1 MPSYFKDGKI
11 SKDGK
16 SLAVDK
22 SKTAFASEGQNTAS
36 AEAPSW
42 VTESP
47 LYQSMKGT
55 AQDIYDGITS
65 GGDNLVGDVRSK
77 FLKGGDPALGTAPT
91 TAYWGQSTVEDRDW
105 RVKLSLP
112 SVFERS
118 ELMKPLINTG
128 GMMFPYTPT
137 IILSHSANYNQV
149 APIHNNYPFFAYQ
162 NSQVDQLVIT
172 GQFYSQNGLEASYW
186 VACLHY
192 LRTVTK
198 MQHGSDQDGRGNPPP
213 VVELSGYGDYVFNKV
228 PVIIANFT
236 VDMPNEVDYIATGF
250 NPIDFSDFGASIA
263 EQKAGMSVGWAPSES
278 QFTVTVQPI
287 YSRSKVSKFSY
298 SDFVNGSNLGKGYI

>member
-1 MPSYFKDGKI
+1 M
-11 SKDGK
+11 
-16 SLAVDK
+16 
-22 SKTAFASEGQNTAS
+22 
-36 AEAPSW
+36 
-42 VTESP
+42 
-47 LYQSMKGT
+47 
-55 AQDIYDGITS
+55 
-65 GGDNLVGDVRSK
+65 
-77 FLKGGDPALGTAPT
+77 
-91 TAYWGQSTVEDRDW
+91 
-105 RVKLSLP
+105 
-112 SVFERS
+112 
-118 ELMKPLINTG
+118 
-128 GMMFPYTPT
+128 
-137 IILSHSANYNQV
+137 

-198 MQHGSDQDGRGNPPP
+198 MQHGADNDGRGNPPP

-228 PVIIANFT
+228 PCVIVNFT

-250 NPIDFSDFGASIA
+250 NPIDFSDFGGSIA

-287 YSRSKVSKFSY
+287 YSRMKVSKFNY
-298 SDFVNGSNLGKGYI
+298 GKFVNGDTLGKGYI

>member
-47 LYQSMKGT
+47 LYQSMKGM
-55 AQDIYDGITS
+55 AQDIYDGVTE

-77 FLKGGDPALGTAPT
+77 FLKGGDPELGTSPT
-91 TAYWGQSTVEDRDW
+91 QAYWGQSTVEDRDW

-112 SVFERS
+112 KKFAES
-118 ELMKPLINTG
+118 EIMKPLVNTG

-162 NSQVDQLVIT
+162 NSQVAQLVIT
-172 GQFYSQNGLEASYW
+172 GQFYSQTGLEAKYW
-186 VACLHY
+186 VGCLHY

-198 MQHGSDQDGRGNPPP
+198 MRHGSDSDQRGNPPP
-213 VVELSGYGDYVFNKV
+213 VVFLSGYGDYVFNNV
-228 PVIIANFT
+228 PCVIVNFT

-250 NPIDFSDFGASIA
+250 NPIDFSDFGGSI
-263 EQKAGMSVGWAPSES
+263 ESQKRAMSVGWAPSES

-287 YSRSKVSKFSY
+287 YSRQKVSSFSY
-298 SDFVNGSNLGKGYI
+298 NDFVNGKNLNQGYV